1 MVILT
6 VTEDANVDKGR
17 SHTVGLCHLKSH
29 VKPHQVLQNIHL
41 HGNEGSFVVME
52 VRGQQN
58 GYFCWA
64 RALKRIT

>member
-29 VKPHQVLQNIHL
+29 VEPHQVLQNIHL
-41 HGNEGSFVVME
+41 HDNGDSFVVIE
-52 VRGQQN
+52 VEGQQN
-58 GYFCWA
+58 GDFDSDRRCQC
-64 RALKRIT
+64 